1 VSASLVSTRGAVHA
15 PDDPASGATAAQVH
29 DDHARVRA
37 EMRATARLHRASRR
51 ARRRYRGSRVVLAL
65 LLFLTL
71 AASARV
77 HGADDDTPRLPGTV
91 VGVLDGD
98 TVDVRLGSGMMRVRL
113 HAIDTPERGQPYGD
127 AAKDALSRLV
137 FGKAVELEPYEQ
149 DRYDR
154 LVARIWM
161 GELDVNAQMVRDGYA
176 WAYRRYV
183 DDVRYCIY
191 EYDARQARRGLWK
204 APREQSVAPWE
215 WRRRKTLEGRFT
227 DYTNQ
232 SVAGCISEVSVVGS
246 VG

>member
-1 VSASLVSTRGAVHA
+1 MQRASL
-15 PDDPASGATAAQVH
+15 
-29 DDHARVRA
+29 
-37 EMRATARLHRASRR
+37 R
-51 ARRRYRGSRVVLAL
+51 ARRRYRGSRVLLAL
-65 LLFLTL
+65 LLILTL

-77 HGADDDTPRLPGTV
+77 HGADDDAPRLPGTV
-91 VGVLDGD
+91 VGVVDGD
-98 TVDVRLGSGMMRVRL
+98 TLDVRLSSGMIRVRL

-127 AAKDALSRLV
+127 AAKDALSRRV

-161 GELDVNAQMVRDGYA
+161 GELDVNAQMVKDGYA
-176 WAYRRYV
+176 WAYRKYL
-183 DDVRYCIY
+183 DDARYCIY
-191 EYDARQARRGLWK
+191 EYDARQAGRGLWR
-204 APREQSVAPWE
+204 APREQRVAPWE

-232 SVAGCISEVSVVGS
+232 SVAQCISEVSVVGS